1 MSGIEFQKL
10 YLQDNVYKLQLIKE
24 EQGQVITWATETI
37 SHIQS
42 LLKKSEINQAIKV
55 SNQFYQHVSE
65 YPVMERTIIKSGKSI
80 KYYANLL
87 KFAAL
92 M

>member
-37 SHIQS
+37 SYTVV
-42 LLKKSEINQAIKV
+42 IKEKR
-55 SNQFYQHVSE
+55 N
-65 YPVMERTIIKSGKSI
+65 
-80 KYYANLL
+80 
-87 KFAAL
+87 
-92 M
+92 